1 MIRLSITVQNIDFV
15 LQTYDRIKVYYDSS
29 PGGTFLTELTDVG
42 SRLLLTESRSVYSFD
57 DPDGSNGRWYKVSY
71 FNSVTSDESNK
82 SGAMQGGA
90 ETKQIGWTFEN
101 YAPPPDSWGEVLTA
115 DDLRYTYL
123 WGIDL
128 VAGNGEWYTDP
139 QIRSHINSSI
149 TEIERAL
156 TITIKKRVLKCQ
168 PADGVAYDEEEDAYP
183 YRHDKWVRSGRLA
196 LRRRPVLSVERFEIF
211 TITDQRLLDLKPWL
225 RIDHRKGVLNWF
237 PRTGA
242 IGGSFTQPAFFR
254 LGINQNMGD
263 YPHGYK
269 VDYTAGYADASKVP
283 DDLRD
288 IIGSRGS
295 PVRVFLST
303 E

>member
-1 MIRLSITVQNIDFV
+1 
-15 LQTYDRIKVYYDSS
+15 
-29 PGGTFLTELTDVG
+29 
-42 SRLLLTESRSVYSFD
+42 
-57 DPDGSNGRWYKVSY
+57 
-71 FNSVTSDESNK
+71 
-82 SGAMQGGA
+82 
-90 ETKQIGWTFEN
+90 
-101 YAPPPDSWGEVLTA
+101 
-115 DDLRYTYL
+115 
-123 WGIDL
+123 
-128 VAGNGEWYTDP
+128 
-139 QIRSHINSSI
+139 
-149 TEIERAL
+149 
-156 TITIKKRVLKCQ
+156 
-168 PADGVAYDEEEDAYP
+168 VAYDEEEDAYP

-288 IIGSRGS
+288 IIGKIAAVKALNIVGDGFIAGFSSSSLSLDGVSESFSSTQSATNAMYGARIQVYLKDIENYIKANRRKFGS
-295 PVRVFLST
+295 WPIGSI
-303 E
+303 